1 MIPDR
6 TDRTIPDKT
15 DRTLI
20 VALQK
25 NAQLRLEDLAKLVHM
40 VPSSVHE
47 RLRRLTGEGVIR
59 GWTIT
64 IDADAFG
71 LNVLAY
77 IGVRASKPCSKLMP
91 AMESIAAIEEC
102 HSVAGENGLLL
113 KVRVESTAALLELVE
128 RLRQIP
134 GVEGTE
140 SSIVLKTQFD
150 RPTPLPEMI
159 PSIESARQRRAER
172 DR

>member
-1 MIPDR
+1 MIL
-6 TDRTIPDKT
+6 DKT

-25 NAQLRLEDLAKLVHM
+25 NAQLRLEDLASLVHM

-47 RLRRLTGEGVIR
+47 RLRRLTNEGVIR
-59 GWTIT
+59 GWTID

-71 LNVLAY
+71 MHVLAY
-77 IGVRASKPCSKLMP
+77 VGVRSSKPCSKLMP
-91 AMESIAAIEEC
+91 AMESITAIEEC
-102 HSVAGENGLLL
+102 HSVAGKNGLML

-150 RPTPLPEMI
+150 RPTALPELI
-159 PSIESARQRRAER
+159 PSIEGARQRRAER